1 MRTPGIVAGTVLA
14 LLGAV
19 WALQGVNSQIVPQ
32 SFMTGSRAW
41 VVIGLGSI
49 AGGVALALWSWRR
62 R

>member
-1 MRTPGIVAGTVLA
+1 MRIAGIVAGTVLA

-49 AGGVALALWSWRR
+49 TVGVALAVWSWHRR
-62 R
+62 

>member
-1 MRTPGIVAGTVLA
+1 MRSAGIVAGTVLA

-49 AGGVALALWSWRR
+49 TVGVALALWSWRR